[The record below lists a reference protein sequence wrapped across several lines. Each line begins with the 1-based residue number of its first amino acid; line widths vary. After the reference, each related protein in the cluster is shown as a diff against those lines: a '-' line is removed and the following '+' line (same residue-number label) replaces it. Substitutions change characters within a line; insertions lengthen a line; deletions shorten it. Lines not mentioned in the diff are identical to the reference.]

1 MLCCESPGNVGRSLN
16 SDLLQGFYLGHLLI
30 EPLTGQIT
38 DRTGSRHLPPKAVEV
53 LLCLAREPGDLV
65 TREDLLTAVWGP
77 GHGSQEALGHAVSEI
92 RHALD
97 DHPDDPHY
105 IQTLPRRGYRLLV
118 EPLSEPPE
126 ETVRIAPSGFWES
139 LLRHGVVQASAA
151 YLVAGWLLIQVAD
164 ATFVDL
170 GLPIWSKAFVTFTVV
185 AGFPMLLLL
194 TWCFDFIGGR
204 VEHDAGQHGGGFLH
218 GLERNY
224 LAIFIAF
231 VVSAASTASYQAIVG
246 FDIAEPIRA
255 PVAEAS
261 DRQDLIPITENS
273 LAVLKL
279 LNIDGDVKTQAFS
292 DGLSEDILDQL
303 ARVPGLH
310 VSARGDSWSLP
321 PNAASNIVRRRL
333 RVASYI
339 EGSVRFLDD
348 KLRVVVQ
355 LIDSES
361 GFHLFS
367 RSFEVE
373 LSDIGNM
380 QETVTA
386 LVVSNL
392 KLAVDTSTVDRD
404 NLYSGNTDEDAYY
417 TFLLGREALSRPQSL
432 DNIAEAIGY
441 FDQALSIDSQYP
453 AANAGRCS
461 AFVTLYALQQDTNNI
476 ALAEAACA
484 NALNIAPGLPLVR
497 NSVARLYRNTGRNAE
512 AEALYL
518 DVLQIDEQNVVAMQ
532 GLAHI
537 RRREQRFDEAELLM
551 RKSIELQPGNWASI
565 NKLGNMY
572 FGMGRYVEA
581 IAEYRKVVF
590 LDPENFVTLG
600 NLASVSLMIGD
611 FEAARDAL
619 EKTVAI
625 EENNTFYANLGVAHY
640 YLGNFLEA
648 VTANRRAVELAPS
661 SSGGWLA
668 LADALYF
675 AGALDEADHAYRSVI
690 ELSRKQLT
698 VNPEHIESMTFLAWS
713 SAMMGTFEAASVFS
727 EKAVEL
733 DPADPYSHYFRALV
747 LLKTGDV
754 EGALESVE
762 DAMNNGYPV
771 AMLAAEPIL
780 RELRQDTR
788 FVSLLA
794 SR

>member
-1 MLCCESPGNVGRSLN
+1 MGRSLN
-16 SDLLQGFYLGHLLI
+16 SDLLQGFYLGNLLI
-30 EPLTGQIT
+30 EPLKGQVT
-38 DRTGSRHLPPKAVEV
+38 DRAGSRHLPPKAVEV
-53 LLCLAREPGDLV
+53 LLCLARKPSDLV
-65 TREDLLTAVWGP
+65 TREDLLDAVWGSD
-77 GHGSQEALGHAVSEI
+77 HGSQEALSHAISEI

-97 DHPDDPHY
+97 DHPDNPHY

-118 EPLSEPPE
+118 EPLSEQPAETAEIEPP
-126 ETVRIAPSGFWES
+126 GFWES
-139 LLRHGVVQASAA
+139 LFRHGVVQASAA

-170 GLPIWSKAFVTFTVV
+170 GLPVWSKAFVTFTVIG
-185 AGFPMLLLL
+185 GFPLLLLL
-194 TWCFDFIGGR
+194 TWCFDFIGGQVQR
-204 VEHDAGQHGGGFLH
+204 DAGQHASGFLH

-224 LAIFIAF
+224 LAIFVAY

-246 FDIAEPIRA
+246 FDIAQPERVT
-255 PVAEAS
+255 VAA
-261 DRQDLIPITENS
+261 DDQRDLIPIVENS
-273 LAVLKL
+273 LAVLQL
-279 LNIDGDVKTQAFS
+279 LNIDGDAKTQAFS
-292 DGLSEDILDQL
+292 DGLSEDILDGL
-303 ARVPGLH
+303 ARMPGLY

-321 PNAASNIVRRRL
+321 PNAASNVVRRRL
-333 RVASYI
+333 RVANYI

-367 RSFEVE
+367 RNFEVE
-373 LSDIGNM
+373 ISDIGNM
-380 QETVTA
+380 QKTVTG
-386 LVVSNL
+386 LVVANL
-392 KLAVDTSTVDRD
+392 KLAVDASTVDSYT
-404 NLYSGNTDEDAYY
+404 LYSGNKDEDAYY
-417 TFLLGREALSRPQSL
+417 SFLLGREALSRPRSPES
-432 DNIAEAIGY
+432 ITEAIQH
-441 FDQALSIDSQYP
+441 FDQALVIDALYP

-461 AFVTLYALQQDTNNI
+461 AFVTLYALKQDTNNI
-476 ALAEAACA
+476 ALAETACA
-484 NALNIAPGLPLVR
+484 SALSIAPGLPLVR
-497 NSVARLYRNTGRNAE
+497 NSVARLYRITGRTAE

-518 DVLQIDEQNVVAMQ
+518 DVLQIDAQNVPAMQ

-565 NKLGNMY
+565 NTLGNMY

-581 IAEYRKVVF
+581 IAEYRRVVF

-600 NLASVSLMIGD
+600 NLASVNLMIGD

-625 EENNTFYANLGVAHY
+625 EENDTFYANLGVAHY
-640 YLGNFLEA
+640 YLGNFPEA

-675 AGALDEADHAYRSVI
+675 AGARDEADRAYRSVI
-690 ELSRKQLT
+690 ELSRKQLA
-698 VNPEHIESMTFLAWS
+698 VNREDIESMTFLAWS
-713 SAMMGTFEAASVFS
+713 SAMAGSFETASVFS
-727 EKAVEL
+727 KQAVDL

-747 LLKTGDV
+747 LLEMGDV
-754 EGALESVE
+754 GGALDSIK
-762 DAMNNGYPV
+762 DAMDNGYPV

-780 RELRQDTR
+780 RKLQQDSR

-794 SR
+794 TRNK

>member
-1 MLCCESPGNVGRSLN
+1 VPNPGTCRQRRSR
-16 SDLLQGFYLGHLLI
+16 YYY
-30 EPLTGQIT
+30 
-38 DRTGSRHLPPKAVEV
+38 A
-53 LLCLAREPGDLV
+53 
-65 TREDLLTAVWGP
+65 
-77 GHGSQEALGHAVSEI
+77 HGSQEALSHAVSEI

-97 DHPDDPHY
+97 DHPDSPQY

-126 ETVRIAPSGFWES
+126 ETVRTAPSGFWES
-139 LLRHGVVQASAA
+139 LFRHGVVQASAA
-151 YLVAGWLLIQVAD
+151 YLVVGWLLIQVAD

-170 GLPIWSKAFVTFTVV
+170 GLPVWSKAFVTFTVI
-185 AGFPMLLLL
+185 AGFPLLLLL

-204 VEHDAGQHGGGFLH
+204 VEHDAGRHPSSFLH

-224 LAIFIAF
+224 LAIFVAY
-231 VVSAASTASYQAIVG
+231 VVSAASTAFYQAIVG
-246 FDIAEPIRA
+246 FDIAQPEGI
-255 PVAEAS
+255 PVAV
-261 DRQDLIPITENS
+261 DYQQNLIPIVENS
-273 LAVLKL
+273 LAVLQL
-279 LNIDGDVKTQAFS
+279 LNIDGDAKTQAFS
-292 DGLSEDILDQL
+292 DGLSEDILDGL
-303 ARVPGLH
+303 ARIPGLF
-310 VSARGDSWSLP
+310 VSARGDSWSLQ
-321 PNAASNIVRRRL
+321 PNAASSVVRRRL

-348 KLRVVVQ
+348 RLRVVVQ

-373 LSDIGNM
+373 INDISNM
-380 QETVTA
+380 QETVTG
-386 LVVSNL
+386 LVVANL
-392 KLAVDTSTVDRD
+392 KLAVDASTIDSYT
-404 NLYSGNTDEDAYY
+404 LYSSNTDEDAYY
-417 TFLLGREALSRPQSL
+417 MFLLGREALSRPLAL
-432 DNIAEAIGY
+432 DNIAEAIQH
-441 FDQALSIDSQYP
+441 FDQALAIDAQYP
-453 AANAGRCS
+453 AAHAGRCS
-461 AFVTLYALQQDTNNI
+461 AFVTLYVLQQDTNQI
-476 ALAEAACA
+476 ALAETACA
-484 NALNIAPGLPLVR
+484 SALSIGPGLTLVR
-497 NSVARLYRNTGRNAE
+497 NSVARLYRNTGRTAE

-518 DVLQIDEQNVVAMQ
+518 DVLHIDAQNVVAMQ

-537 RRREQRFDEAELLM
+537 RRSEQRFDEAELLM

-581 IAEYRKVVF
+581 IAEYQKVVF

-600 NLASVSLMIGD
+600 NLASVNLMIGD

-625 EENNTFYANLGVAHY
+625 EENSTFYANLGVAHY
-640 YLGNFLEA
+640 YLGDFPEA

-675 AGALDEADHAYRSVI
+675 SGALDDADRAYRSVI
-690 ELSRKQLT
+690 ELSRKQLA
-698 VNPEHIESMTFLAWS
+698 VNPKDVESMTFLAWS
-713 SAMMGTFEAASVFS
+713 SAMTDSFETASVFS
-727 EKAVEL
+727 EQAVQL

-747 LLKTGDV
+747 LLEMGDAD
-754 EGALESVE
+754 GALESVK
-762 DAMNNGYPV
+762 DAIETGYPV
-771 AMLAAEPIL
+771 AMLTAEPIL
-780 RELRQDTR
+780 GELRQDSR

-794 SR
+794 TRNQ